1 MPIPPRFDS
10 VIFDLD
16 GTLWDASAAIT
27 HAFQAAKNSVD
38 YIAHDVTLAQV
49 QAVTGQPYEVVYERL
64 FPDLP
69 AARLAEFRALCA
81 RQELLAAQA
90 PGGTLY
96 PGLEESLRYLRAGGY
111 RLFIV
116 SNCQLGY
123 VEAFFENSRLGHYFE
138 GHQCFGTKKL
148 PKAENIREVVARY
161 GLQAPVYVGDTP
173 GDLAASQ
180 GAGVPFIFASYGFGQ
195 LDTAQ
200 APRRLARLADLQR
213 LL

>member
-1 MPIPPRFDS
+1 MSSRFDS

-16 GTLWDASAAIT
+16 GTLWDASVAIT
-27 HAFQAAKNSVD
+27 KAFQAAKSSVD
-38 YIAHDVTLAQV
+38 YIDNDVTLAQV

-64 FPDLP
+64 FPNLP
-69 AARLAEFRALCA
+69 PAKFDEYRALCA
-81 RQELLAAQA
+81 RQELAAARQ

-96 PGLEESLRYLRAGGY
+96 PGLEAALAYLRGRGY

-123 VEAFFENSRLGHYFE
+123 VEAFFENSQLAHYFE
-138 GHQCFGTKKL
+138 GHQCFGTRKL
-148 PKAENIREVVARY
+148 PKSENIREVVAQY
-161 GLQAPVYVGDTP
+161 GLHAPVYVGDTP

-180 GAGVPFIFASYGFGQ
+180 AAGVPFIFATYGFGQ
-195 LDTAQ
+195 IEPTV
-200 APRRLARLADLQR
+200 APRRIAQLADLQE

>member
-1 MPIPPRFDS
+1 MSTRFDS

-27 HAFQAAKNSVD
+27 LAFQTARNSVD
-38 YIAHDVTLAQV
+38 YIDNDVTLAQV

-64 FPDLP
+64 FPNLP
-69 AARLAEFRALCA
+69 AARRDEYRALCA
-81 RQELLAAQA
+81 AQELKAAQD

-96 PGLEESLRYLRAGGY
+96 PGLETTLAYLRNRGY

-123 VEAFFENSRLGHYFE
+123 VEAFFENSQLASYFE

-148 PKAENIREVVARY
+148 PKSENIREVVAQF

-173 GDLAASQ
+173 GDLAASRA
-180 GAGVPFIFASYGFGQ
+180 AGVPFIFATYGFGQ
-195 LDTAQ
+195 LKAAEAPVRIAQ
-200 APRRLARLADLQR
+200 LSDLQAM
-213 LL
+213 L

>member
-1 MPIPPRFDS
+1 MPPRFDS

-27 HAFQAAKNSVD
+27 QAFQAARNSVD
-38 YIAHDVTLAQV
+38 YVDENVTLAEV
-49 QAVTGQPYEVVYERL
+49 QAVTGQPYETVYERL
-64 FPDLP
+64 FPSLP
-69 AARLAEFRALCA
+69 ADRLDEFRALCA
-81 RQELLAAQA
+81 RHELAAARQ

-96 PGLEESLRYLRAGGY
+96 PDLAATLDYLRGQGY

-123 VEAFFENSRLGHYFE
+123 VEAFFEHSQLGHYFE

-148 PKAENIREVVARY
+148 PKSENIREVVAQY

-173 GDLAASQ
+173 GDQAASQ
-180 GAGVPFIFASYGFGQ
+180 AAGVPFIFATYGFG
-195 LDTAQ
+195 
-200 APRRLARLADLQR
+200 RLAAADTPFRIDHLPDLRQ

>member
-1 MPIPPRFDS
+1 MPLPFDS
-10 VIFDLD
+10 IIFDLD

-27 HAFQAAKNSVD
+27 LAFQAAKSSVD
-38 YIAHDVTLAQV
+38 YIDTDVTLAQV

-64 FPDLP
+64 FPNLP
-69 AARLAEFRALCA
+69 ADKLEEYRAICA
-81 RQELLAAQA
+81 RHELKAAQQ

-96 PGLEESLRYLRAGGY
+96 PGLQATLDYLKGRGY
-111 RLFIV
+111 QLFIV

-148 PKAENIREVVARY
+148 PKSENIREVVARY
-161 GLQAPVYVGDTP
+161 GLQAPVYIGDTP

-180 GAGVPFIFASYGFGQ
+180 AAGVPFIFATYGFGTLTEAEAPVRINQ
-195 LDTAQ
+195 LS
-200 APRRLARLADLQR
+200 DLES

>member
-1 MPIPPRFDS
+1 MPLPFDS
-10 VIFDLD
+10 IIFDLD

-27 HAFQAAKNSVD
+27 LAFQAAKSSVD
-38 YIAHDVTLAQV
+38 YINNDVTLAQV

-64 FPDLP
+64 FPNLP
-69 AARLAEFRALCA
+69 ADKLEEYRALCA
-81 RQELLAAQA
+81 RHELQAAQQ

-96 PGLEESLRYLRAGGY
+96 PGLEATLDYLKGRGY

-123 VEAFFENSRLGHYFE
+123 VEAFFENSQLSHHFE
-138 GHQCFGTKKL
+138 GHQCFGTRKL
-148 PKAENIREVVARY
+148 PKSENIREVVARY

-180 GAGVPFIFASYGFGQ
+180 AAEVPFIFATYGFGSLTEAEAPVRINQ
-195 LDTAQ
+195 LS
-200 APRRLARLADLQR
+200 DLHN

>member
-1 MPIPPRFDS
+1 MPPRFDS

-27 HAFQAAKNSVD
+27 LAFQAAKNSVD
-38 YIAHDVTLAQV
+38 YVANDVTLAQV

-69 AARLAEFRALCA
+69 AAKRDEYRALCA
-81 RQELLAAQA
+81 QQELKAAQA
-90 PGGTLY
+90 PGGALY
-96 PGLEESLRYLRAGGY
+96 PGLAATLRHLQGRGY

-123 VEAFFENSRLGHYFE
+123 VEAFFENSQLGHYFE

-148 PKAENIREVVARY
+148 PKAENIRQIVARF

-180 GAGVPFIFASYGFGQ
+180 GADVPFIFATYGFGQ
-195 LDTAQ
+195 LSPAE
-200 APRRLARLADLQR
+200 APARIASLAELPE